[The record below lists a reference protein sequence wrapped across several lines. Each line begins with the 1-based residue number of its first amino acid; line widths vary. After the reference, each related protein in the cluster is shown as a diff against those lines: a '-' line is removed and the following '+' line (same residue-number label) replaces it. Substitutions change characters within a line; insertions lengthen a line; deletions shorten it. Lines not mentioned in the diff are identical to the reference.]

1 MNRLEEASLSL
12 ENQEGVPHCNVYRCT
27 GIWYVFTLVV
37 CVYSSDP
44 SIVPIDC
51 CRLPAIVPVNSL
63 GTGGINQCDT
73 ARGVVPISAIYNI
86 VLVLLPAAYQH
97 YGETTINSIPITAV
111 RRQQQQGSSR

>member
-63 GTGGINQCDT
+63 GTDGIKPMWQC
-73 ARGVVPISAIYNI
+73 AEYCRLLVYIVP
-86 VLVLLPAAYQH
+86 VLLPAAICRHCFLPHTYRQH
-97 YGETTINSIPITAV
+97 RGTTTII
-111 RRQQQQGSSR
+111 